1 MADLAQ
7 YDSFATQFGNSLVQE
22 STTGN
27 GNWFGRLIKFH
38 QNQEFQLINFFG
50 ADYSES
56 EFREA
61 LANDTIVVTRFDVS
75 NIDYVANVTDPLYAT
90 VTAHIYVEA
99 TINSEEKAENFTITH
114 KIKQT
119 WQSYET
125 ELLPV

>member
-7 YDSFATQFGNSLVQE
+7 YDKFASQFANSLVQE

-27 GNWFGRLIKFH
+27 GNWFGRLVKFR
-38 QNQEFQLINFFG
+38 QGEEFQFINFFG
-50 ADYSES
+50 TSYSES
-56 EFREA
+56 VFRRA
-61 LANDTIVVTRFDVS
+61 LENNTIVIKKFDVS
-75 NIDYVANVTDPLYAT
+75 NINYVPEASDPLYAT
-90 VTAHIYVEA
+90 VTADVYIEA
-99 TINSEEKAENFTITH
+99 TIDAEQKSGNFTIMH